1 MVMARMRAGFAV
13 IGDTQFMP
21 GYSVLLTD
29 DPAAT
34 GLSDLDRQRR
44 QEFLFDMS
52 LLGEAIETACAD
64 VGLRRMNYS
73 VYGNE
78 LAILHAHV
86 VPRYTWEPAEFSSGP
101 VWNYPP
107 EERLSPRHAYHERRH
122 GELRAAITAELQQL
136 MQIAY

>member
-44 QEFLFDMS
+44 HEFLFDMA
-52 LLGEAIETACAD
+52 LLGEAIEIACSD
-64 VGLRRMNYS
+64 TGLRRMNYS

-86 VPRYTWEPAEFSSGP
+86 VPRYTWEPTEFSSGP
-101 VWNYPP
+101 VWNYPR
-107 EERLSPRHAYHERRH
+107 EQRLSPSHVYDDGRD
-122 GELRAAITAELQQL
+122 GELRAAITGELQQL